1 MKADTITLAVGSF
14 ANTSR
19 AQKAVEDLRRDGFRE
34 DQVAV
39 ICKKTES
46 LTGEILAVLTGL
58 GFSNAEARY
67 YQKASDAGQTLV
79 VVEAQSRYR
88 AAQLILERNG
98 SSDPYFEESQPE
110 DEGPHLVGYPFTWDS
125 ERN

>member
-1 MKADTITLAVGSF
+1 MKTDTITLAVGCF
-14 ANTSR
+14 ADSTR
-19 AQKAVEDLRRDGFRE
+19 AQKAVEDLHRGGFRE

-46 LTGEILAVLTGL
+46 LTDEILAVLTGL
-58 GFSNAEARY
+58 GFSNAEAGY
-67 YQKASDAGQTLV
+67 YQKASDAGHTLV
-79 VVEAQSRYR
+79 VVEAQNRYR

-98 SSDPYFEESQPE
+98 SSNPYFEEDLAE
-110 DEGPHLVGYPFTWDS
+110 DEGPRLVGYPLTWDS

>member
-1 MKADTITLAVGSF
+1 MITDTITLAVGSF
-14 ANTSR
+14 TDSNR
-19 AQKAVEDLRRDGFRE
+19 AQRAVEDLRRAGFRE

-39 ICKKTES
+39 IGKKTDS
-46 LTGEILAVLTGL
+46 LTDEVLAVLTGL
-58 GFSNAEARY
+58 GFSNMEARY

-79 VVEAQSRYR
+79 IVEAQNRYR

-98 SSDPYFEESQPE
+98 SRNAYIDEGSAE
-110 DEGPHLVGYPFTWDS
+110 DEGPRLVGYPFSWDS

>member
-1 MKADTITLAVGSF
+1 MNTDTITLAVGSF
-14 ANTSR
+14 ADSTR
-19 AQKAVEDLRRDGFRE
+19 AEQAVDDLRRAGFRE

-39 ICKKTES
+39 ICQKTES
-46 LTGEILAVLTGL
+46 LTDEILAVLTGL
-58 GFSNAEARY
+58 GFSHTEAGY

-79 VVEAQSRYR
+79 VVEAQNRYR

-98 SSDPYFEESQPE
+98 SSNPYSEESQPE
-110 DEGPHLVGYPFTWDS
+110 DEGPRLVGYPFTWDS